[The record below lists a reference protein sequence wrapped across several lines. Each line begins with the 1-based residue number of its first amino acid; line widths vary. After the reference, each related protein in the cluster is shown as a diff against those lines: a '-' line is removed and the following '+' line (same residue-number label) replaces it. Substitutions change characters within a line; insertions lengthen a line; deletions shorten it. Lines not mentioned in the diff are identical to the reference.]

1 MGRKFHSFFKHWI
14 NSILRYGC
22 PFLYSGEANEEFHK
36 VACKVT
42 SGPPP
47 TTFNFDFACCILSR
61 AAIFP
66 RYVTDIIWQWAYN
79 RTNKREHE
87 GQMVTRLTQFDAM
100 AYATRNIQDLGALS
114 SKFGPPKE
122 VKAHL
127 EFAGI
132 IQFVP

>member
-1 MGRKFHSFFKHWI
+1 MQGDKRS
-14 NSILRYGC
+14 
-22 PFLYSGEANEEFHK
+22 
-36 VACKVT
+36 
-42 SGPPP
+42 P
-47 TTFNFDFACCILSR
+47 TNHLFFDFAYCILSR
-61 AAIFP
+61 AAISS
-66 RYVTDIIWQWAYN
+66 RYITDIIWQWAYN